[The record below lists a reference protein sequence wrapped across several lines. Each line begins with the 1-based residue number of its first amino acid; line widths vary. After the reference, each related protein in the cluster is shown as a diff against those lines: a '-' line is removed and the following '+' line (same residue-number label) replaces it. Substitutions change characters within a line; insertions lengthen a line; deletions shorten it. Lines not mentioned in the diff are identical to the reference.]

1 MEPDYKSLWSQVTGP
16 ADAAT
21 VLLAGSLGFVLDAGL
36 NVVGFFSPGTVG
48 VTAAG
53 AALGAKKG
61 WEARRAHI
69 NAMKRAHKARH
80 RATETMELFRGRGYD
95 AGVVR
100 LEAELEL
107 YDRGLTANDALD
119 RALDD
124 ILATYRAS
132 LGGAPGQLN
141 A

>member
-1 MEPDYKSLWSQVTGP
+1 
-16 ADAAT
+16 
-21 VLLAGSLGFVLDAGL
+21 
-36 NVVGFFSPGTVG
+36 
-48 VTAAG
+48 
-53 AALGAKKG
+53 
-61 WEARRAHI
+61 
-69 NAMKRAHKARH
+69 
-80 RATETMELFRGRGYD
+80 
-95 AGVVR
+95 VR

-124 ILATYRAS
+124 ILATYRVS